1 MRRTLSHFLAC
12 MAAGPACADAEARA
26 RRPQPVLALPG
37 WPPLWQACG
46 CGVRCAPARA
56 ARVGLQLRQ
65 HRLQALGDLV
75 GPGGQVARRPHLA
88 PVLQPRHSRLPRL
101 QCHRM
106 QKRRADVARHHQLGN
121 RPGQFAPRK
130 HCPGRPGMCMS
141 ACKDACVPRPCSQQ
155 RLTPAA
161 AVHRRWAGCWARRAA
176 NLRSGRLQRSGYL
189 CIVHHLRGPTACAP
203 YPALTRLLF
212 TLHGPASPAASA
224 ASDAAARMPPGCR
237 LRARGARGGAHVA
250 GRVTQQG
257 PRAGG
262 AQESPVLMP
271 GLKHDSQLDPPPSA
285 ARRQARRPGRAP
297 ESAAQR
303 ARRGRPAAARRRS
316 CGCRCRS
323 RGGARRSAASDRAWA
338 RPTSPAGPCAAARP
352 GARPKPGHGQSRS
365 GTTAQSA
372 ACLAQPPHDGRELA
386 ALC

>member
-1 MRRTLSHFLAC
+1 MHVSLQGCMRATPLFATTLDPCCSYAQAVGRLLRAEGSKPQERPP
-12 MAAGPACADAEARA
+12 AAQRLPLH
-26 RRPQPVLALPG
+26 RPP
-37 WPPLWQACG
+37 
-46 CGVRCAPARA
+46 PAR
-56 ARVGLQLRQ
+56 
-65 HRLQALGDLV
+65 
-75 GPGGQVARRPHLA
+75 PH
-88 PVLQPRHSRLPRL
+88 
-101 QCHRM
+101 
-106 QKRRADVARHHQLGN
+106 
-121 RPGQFAPRK
+121 
-130 HCPGRPGMCMS
+130 CM
-141 ACKDACVPRPCSQQ
+141 
-155 RLTPAA
+155 
-161 AVHRRWAGCWARRAA
+161 
-176 NLRSGRLQRSGYL
+176 RS
-189 CIVHHLRGPTACAP
+189 
-203 YPALTRLLF
+203 YPALTRLL

-352 GARPKPGHGQSRS
+352 GARPKPGHGQSCP

-372 ACLAQPPHDGRELA
+372 ACLCSRRMMAVSWLHSADRGFVGPLA
-386 ALC
+386 AANAQAVLWPAGAWQPAGGLC